1 MTYRGM
7 SEALPSVLHAQLSVF
22 LPLTCMC
29 IYFSPE
35 ARVLQVNTDLDQGLQ
50 IVCKKGGR
58 KLYADPLGG
67 FDNAAQRVD
76 VDDPDYLQAALFSF
90 VHHCP

>member
-1 MTYRGM
+1 MTHHGM
-7 SEALPSVLHAQLSVF
+7 SEARPFVLHAQLSVF

-35 ARVLQVNTDLDQGLQ
+35 ARVLQVSTDLDQGLQ
-50 IVCKKGGR
+50 IVYKKDGR
-58 KLYADPLGG
+58 KLYPDPLGG

-90 VHHCP
+90 VHNFP